1 MTLARRLPQIVLVVA
16 AVDWAIALSLLL
28 TRTDTPVA
36 APLLILAATV
46 MIMLQ
51 APRVRRMV
59 GVVRADRSRT
69 RWAAVEAALGREW
82 SPRMARLVL
91 REPRLLWSVIL
102 LARGR
107 RDGVPPAAGF
117 GGYRD
122 ALPVWVVIGS
132 VAVVEVAVTALLPL
146 PAVVQ
151 RVLLVLGVWG
161 AVLVLGLVAALVVHS
176 HLVTNHLLVLRI
188 GFWTEIAVPKDAVS
202 RVRAAAGLGA

>member
-1 MTLARRLPQIVLVVA
+1 M
-16 AVDWAIALSLLL
+16 
-28 TRTDTPVA
+28 
-36 APLLILAATV
+36 
-46 MIMLQ
+46 
-51 APRVRRMV
+51 
-59 GVVRADRSRT
+59 
-69 RWAAVEAALGREW
+69 
-82 SPRMARLVL
+82 
-91 REPRLLWSVIL
+91 
-102 LARGR
+102 
-107 RDGVPPAAGF
+107 PPAAGF

-202 RVRAAAGLGA
+202 RVRVITQSAARGLTVTDECATLSPSGTTNLALTLSRPVVVQGRSVTQVHLWADNPDALAAALRRERA